1 MKREEV
7 NIDELSPMM
16 REYMK
21 TKDKYSDVLLFY
33 RLGDFYEL
41 FFEDAITA
49 SHELELTLT
58 GKNAGLKER
67 VPMCGVPHH
76 AVNVYLEK
84 LIDKGYKVAIA
95 EQVEDPKT
103 AKGLVKREV
112 TQIVSKGTLTNS
124 ESLNEKDYNY
134 IAFLS
139 DYTHIYVLSYADL
152 LSGKICATYVP
163 KNENKLVSELVNL
176 NVKELV
182 VSSNFNV
189 ELIHKLKNTYNIFI
203 SIYDDVDENKYGNI
217 LSKLD
222 DEKLK
227 DTTRR
232 LLTYI
237 TNSLQT
243 NLTHFNSVL
252 FINNSNYLELDK
264 ECVKNLELVETLR
277 TKDRTYSLLW
287 LLDKTKTAMGSRL
300 LKEYILMPLVDKEEI
315 KKRQDL
321 IELFNEEFLLKSE
334 LQEYLF
340 EIYDL
345 ERLTGKVVC
354 SNLNGRDLLQLKN
367 SIHVIPI
374 INKVLNNL
382 KLNELQE
389 FGELEDLLER
399 SINPDAPLTIKEG
412 GVIKIGYNAELDE
425 LRNIRKN
432 GKDFISQFENEERE
446 RTGIKNLRVGYNKVF
461 GYYIE
466 ISKGNIKE
474 IKEEFGYVRKQTI
487 SNCERYITPLL
498 KEKEDLILNAEDKIN
513 KLEYDLFIE
522 IKEKIKDYIKDLQIV
537 GKELA
542 YLDVMQS
549 LSTVCEENGYVRP
562 VITDESEIKII
573 DGRHPVVEKVIKD
586 DYVKNDFI
594 LDKNTNVLIITGP
607 NMSGKSTYM
616 RSLAVIVIM
625 AQMGS
630 FVPAKEATLP
640 IFDKIFTRIGASD
653 DLVGGESTFMVE
665 MKESANAL
673 KNATEKSL
681 IIFDELGRGTSTY
694 DGMSLAGAIIEYI
707 IKNIKCKTLFSTH
720 YHELT
725 TMYNGYDSVKNVH
738 VEVYEEDG
746 DVRFLHKISDG
757 AVDKSYGINV
767 AKLAD
772 LPSEV
777 IKDAY
782 KILKNLEG
790 DIPKSNVEQLS
801 MNLDEPKKDELR
813 DYIKTLNPLE
823 MTPLEALNI
832 IYEITNK
839 AKEN

>member
-124 ESLNEKDYNY
+124 ESLNERDYNY

-264 ECVKNLELVETLR
+264 VV
-277 TKDRTYSLLW
+277 
-287 LLDKTKTAMGSRL
+287 
-300 LKEYILMPLVDKEEI
+300 
-315 KKRQDL
+315 
-321 IELFNEEFLLKSE
+321 F
-334 LQEYLF
+334 YL
-340 EIYDL
+340 
-345 ERLTGKVVC
+345 
-354 SNLNGRDLLQLKN
+354 
-367 SIHVIPI
+367 
-374 INKVLNNL
+374 
-382 KLNELQE
+382 
-389 FGELEDLLER
+389 
-399 SINPDAPLTIKEG
+399 
-412 GVIKIGYNAELDE
+412 
-425 LRNIRKN
+425 
-432 GKDFISQFENEERE
+432 
-446 RTGIKNLRVGYNKVF
+446 
-461 GYYIE
+461 
-466 ISKGNIKE
+466 
-474 IKEEFGYVRKQTI
+474 
-487 SNCERYITPLL
+487 
-498 KEKEDLILNAEDKIN
+498 
-513 KLEYDLFIE
+513 
-522 IKEKIKDYIKDLQIV
+522 
-537 GKELA
+537 
-542 YLDVMQS
+542 
-549 LSTVCEENGYVRP
+549 
-562 VITDESEIKII
+562 
-573 DGRHPVVEKVIKD
+573 
-586 DYVKNDFI
+586 
-594 LDKNTNVLIITGP
+594 
-607 NMSGKSTYM
+607 
-616 RSLAVIVIM
+616 
-625 AQMGS
+625 
-630 FVPAKEATLP
+630 
-640 IFDKIFTRIGASD
+640 
-653 DLVGGESTFMVE
+653 
-665 MKESANAL
+665 
-673 KNATEKSL
+673 
-681 IIFDELGRGTSTY
+681 
-694 DGMSLAGAIIEYI
+694 
-707 IKNIKCKTLFSTH
+707 
-720 YHELT
+720 
-725 TMYNGYDSVKNVH
+725 
-738 VEVYEEDG
+738 
-746 DVRFLHKISDG
+746 
-757 AVDKSYGINV
+757 
-767 AKLAD
+767 
-772 LPSEV
+772 
-777 IKDAY
+777 
-782 KILKNLEG
+782 
-790 DIPKSNVEQLS
+790 
-801 MNLDEPKKDELR
+801 
-813 DYIKTLNPLE
+813 
-823 MTPLEALNI
+823 
-832 IYEITNK
+832 
-839 AKEN
+839 